1 MGALPVHQ
9 TCETAGDF
17 PSGCIDSEGGC
28 DVSADAGVAISRRN
42 PATCAFGLV
51 DIRVHELAVQSFSL
65 QEARRVE
72 GPAFNPQIFIHVIYN
87 DVPLLKVLKL

>member
-9 TCETAGDF
+9 TCETGGDF
-17 PSGCIDSEGGC
+17 PSGCIDSEGSC
-28 DVSADAGVAISRRN
+28 DVSVGVGVATSRRN
-42 PATCAFGLV
+42 PVTCAFGLV

-72 GPAFNPQIFIHVIYN
+72 GSAFNPQIFIHVIHN